1 MDNNNL
7 AKLLIDDFG
16 GGSNIKEV
24 INCMTRVRVKVRD
37 DSKVN
42 YENIK
47 THEGVMGV
55 VEGDQIQVVLGPGKS
70 EKVAKLMA
78 NLSNTKLS
86 EELEESENKSYQSH
100 ETDRENLARRTKEN
114 KQAYK
119 ANQKQSGFKKFTAAI
134 ASIFVPLIP
143 AFVGAG
149 LIGGIASILSNMLTA
164 GSISG
169 DNVTTLIQVLNI
181 MKSGLYTY
189 LNIFIGINAA
199 KVFGANEGLGGVVG
213 GMVYL
218 AGMNP
223 DMPINN
229 IFLGTPLAAGQ
240 GGVIGVLLSVYLLA
254 KIENALHKAIPDSLD
269 IILVPMLSLL
279 AVGLLTMFIIMPFA
293 GLVSNALIGFINTV
307 INMGGAVSGF
317 ILGAVFLPMVMLGL
331 HQILTP
337 IHVAMIEQQGAT
349 YLLPI
354 LAMAGA
360 GQVGAALAV
369 LMKCRKNKQITTIA
383 KGGLPVGFLGI
394 GEPLIYA
401 LTLPMGKA
409 FITACLGGGIGGAVV
424 GLFGSI
430 GATAIGPSG
439 IALIPLIYEGRWL
452 GYVAGLIA
460 GYIGGFVLTYFFGI
474 DEKYVN
480 GAELDNSNRFEFK

>member
-1 MDNNNL
+1 MDNNQL
-7 AKLLIDDFG
+7 AKNLIDDFG
-16 GGSNIKEV
+16 GSSNLNEV
-24 INCMTRVRVKVRD
+24 INCMTRVRVRVKD
-37 DSKVN
+37 SSKVN
-42 YENIK
+42 YDAIK
-47 THEGVMGV
+47 TREGVMGV

-70 EKVAKLMA
+70 EKVAKAMA
-78 NLSNTKLS
+78 EISNTKLS
-86 EELEESENKSYQSH
+86 EEVSKNQESDKQRLERTTRENK
-100 ETDRENLARRTKEN
+100 E
-114 KQAYK
+114 AYK
-119 ANQKQSGFKKFTAAI
+119 SKQKQSGFKKFTASI

-149 LIGGIASILSNMLTA
+149 LIGGIASVLSNMATA
-164 GSISG
+164 GTLTG
-169 DNVTTLIQVLNI
+169 DNVNTFIQILNV
-181 MKSGLYTY
+181 MKSGLYAY

-199 KVFGANEGLGGVVG
+199 KVFGANQGLGGVVG

-218 AGMNP
+218 KGMNP

-240 GGVIGVLLSVYLLA
+240 GGVIGVLLSVYILS
-254 KIENALHKAIPDSLD
+254 KIENALHKVIPDSLD

-279 AVGLLTMFIIMPFA
+279 AIGILTMFIIMPLA
-293 GLVSNALIGFINTV
+293 GVISNGLIGFIDAV

-360 GQVGAALAV
+360 GQVGAALAILV
-369 LMKCRKNKQITTIA
+369 KCRKNKQITTIA

-409 FITACLGGGIGGAVV
+409 FITACIGGGVGGAVI
-424 GLFGSI
+424 GALGGI

-439 IALIPLIYEGRWL
+439 LALIPLIYENRAL
-452 GYVAGLIA
+452 GYIAGLLA
-460 GYIGGFVLTYFFGI
+460 GYVGGFVCTYFFGI

-480 GAELDNSNRFEFK
+480 GAGLDNSNKFEFK

>member
-1 MDNNNL
+1 MDNNTL
-7 AKLLIDDFG
+7 AKLLVDDFG
-16 GGSNIKEV
+16 GSDNLIEV
-24 INCMTRVRVKVRD
+24 INCMTRVRVKVKD
-37 DSKVN
+37 SSKVN
-42 YENIK
+42 YGAIK
-47 THEGVMGV
+47 SREGVMGL

-70 EKVAKLMA
+70 EKVAKAMA
-78 NLSNTKLS
+78 EISNAKLS
-86 EELEESENKSYQSH
+86 EELATSTDKESLE
-100 ETDRENLARRTKEN
+100 RRTKEN
-114 KQAYK
+114 KEAYK
-119 ANQKQSGFKKFTAAI
+119 AKQKQSGFKKFTATI

-149 LIGGIASILSNMLTA
+149 LIGGIASVLSNMATA
-164 GSISG
+164 GTLTG
-169 DNVTTLIQVLNI
+169 DGVNNLIQILNV
-181 MKSGLYTY
+181 MKNGLYAY
-189 LNIFIGINAA
+189 LNIFIGINTA

-218 AGMNP
+218 TGMNP
-223 DMPINN
+223 DMPISN

-240 GGVIGVLLSVYLLA
+240 GGVIGVLISVFLLS
-254 KIENALHKAIPDSLD
+254 KIENALHKIIPDSLD

-293 GLVSNALIGFINTV
+293 GLISNGLIGFINGV
-307 INMGGAVSGF
+307 INIGGAVSGF
-317 ILGAVFLPMVMLGL
+317 ILGALFLPMVMLGL

-360 GQVGAALAV
+360 GQVGAALAILV
-369 LMKCRKNKQITTIA
+369 KCRNNKQITTIA

-409 FITACLGGGIGGAVV
+409 FITACLGGGIGGAVI
-424 GLFGSI
+424 GAIGSI
-430 GATAIGPSG
+430 GSTAIGPSG
-439 IALIPLIYEGRWL
+439 LALIPLIYQNRWL
-452 GYVAGLIA
+452 GYLAGLIA
-460 GYIGGFVLTYFFGI
+460 GYIGGFVLTYFFGV
-474 DEKYVN
+474 DQKYVD
-480 GAELDNSNRFEFK
+480 GASLDNTSKFEFK